1 MASPTPLSTS
11 PISSEGSTVLLSPD
25 RDQSPDSPDHGE
37 HTPTF
42 PDRPGSPSH
51 LGPARSFTTVT
62 GSPDRRP
69 TRPSS
74 PARDLSP
81 RSPGPEWY
89 APIVPDRPG
98 SPSHLGSAGST
109 TIATGSFSIVTG
121 SPDRPSEPF
130 SFPASPAILS
140 AFGSDPLAAS
150 ESLAG
155 SAPAA
160 GVIGHIPSVS
170 ADDVRLTLA
179 TISYLWDREA
189 TFRSQADTI
198 HALQQSYRDAVARGD
213 RLQDEIDSL
222 YRSAAPFVSFVQRRY
237 NWMQGRY
244 VDAVHSLSDC
254 KRALRTHRD
263 QSEEIRRL
271 RTLLRAGDET
281 QGSLERQVN
290 ALRAQIRSLAVELN
304 SLRQQRDQL
313 TTDRSFLHIDVLHLK
328 EALDR
333 SQAEIAE
340 GLASISDLIQQVD
353 GLSLLEGQLA
363 LSRQENDNLRRQ
375 LAEHL
380 TVHDQL
386 QVAEHDRD
394 RAIAEHRALLD
405 TLSSAI
411 LGSQSST
418 LTARPTPTSATQA
431 RSPPASTTQ
440 RSRSLAR
447 RSRSRSSGPPAKRR
461 RVQPRSRS
469 RDSSATRV
477 ASRLLSLN
485 PSTPSK
491 RLPRSDPPELSSN
504 SSSSPPSSATSGTG
518 SGSGEL
524 TESDSSSDDLTR
536 SVLSHSRSAVR
547 RPSRSGARSSIPGPS
562 PDVQV
567 APASSAATTLVQA
580 MSRSLSPAAP
590 EPRYLSYPST
600 PVAAVP
606 VIEIQDD
613 GDVED
618 VEASPTRETHSETSS
633 VSPPPG
639 STALSDRHLSDSDN
653 SIVLPTHPVAN
664 RVISSV
670 DFDNLP
676 PLQQPRDRWIPN
688 YLAPS
693 RRVASE
699 IAPWSVSRIAM
710 ICVRTMT
717 LELLFH
723 HYSKP
728 RNFLFPFHIHG
739 RAPPTGTWASG
750 LISRQHI
757 ESLYATAP
765 WDNIVIPVNPI
776 SFTMTGWYS
785 DMGHRYLELEST
797 HRQALWESTHAFPI
811 SPAQRRSERFMQTF
825 WRQRK
830 QRRSR
835 FGARWKNFLKRILG
849 GMIAGHCDLDILLD
863 PFFLHYP
870 RPHEER
876 VWYPGLG
883 HSNDPADLLEALDMA
898 DQEDPWRNQFR
909 NAYWD
914 HPGSQIPRLQDKFKP
929 APSS

>member
-1 MASPTPLSTS
+1 MF
-11 PISSEGSTVLLSPD
+11 LSPD
-25 RDQSPDSPDHGE
+25 RDLSPGSPDLGG
-37 HTPTF
+37 HTPAV
-42 PDRPGSPSH
+42 PDRPGSPRH
-51 LGPARSFTTVT
+51 LGPTGSPTNPT
-62 GSPDRRP
+62 GSPDRQP

-74 PARDLSP
+74 PSRDSP
-81 RSPGPEWY
+81 SRSPERGWY
-89 APIVPDRPG
+89 APIVPDQHESLSNPRSVG
-98 SPSHLGSAGST
+98 SLST
-109 TIATGSFSIVTG
+109 DAELS
-121 SPDRPSEPF
+121 DRSSEPF
-130 SFPASPAILS
+130 PLPTPPAAPDASRSDIPA
-140 AFGSDPLAAS
+140 AN
-150 ESLAG
+150 ESRER
-155 SAPAA
+155 SAPAV
-160 GVIGHIPSVS
+160 GVTGFVPRVS
-170 ADDVRLTLA
+170 ADDVRLTMA

-189 TFRSQADTI
+189 TFCSQADTI

-213 RLQDEIDSL
+213 RLQDELDSL

-237 NWMQGRY
+237 DWMQGRY

-254 KRALRTHRD
+254 NRALRTYRD

-271 RTLLRAGDET
+271 RTLICANDEA
-281 QGSLERQVN
+281 QGNLERQVD
-290 ALRAQIRSLAVELN
+290 ALRAQLHSLQAELN

-313 TTDRSFLHIDVLHLK
+313 TMD
-328 EALDR
+328 
-333 SQAEIAE
+333 
-340 GLASISDLIQQVD
+340 SDLIQQVD
-353 GLSLLEGQLA
+353 GLTPLEGQLA
-363 LSRQENDNLRRQ
+363 LSQAENANLRRQ

-380 TVHDQL
+380 EVHDQL
-386 QVAEHDRD
+386 QVVEHDRD
-394 RAIAEHRALLD
+394 QAIAEHRALLD
-405 TLSSAI
+405 TLNSAI
-411 LGSQSST
+411 LGSRSSA
-418 LTARPTPTSATQA
+418 LTARSTPKSATPA
-431 RSPPASTTQ
+431 GSPPAPTTPG
-440 RSRSLAR
+440 SRSLAR

-461 RVQPRSRS
+461 RIQPRSRS
-469 RDSSATRV
+469 SDSTTARV

-485 PSTPSK
+485 PLMPLSK
-491 RLPRSDPPELSSN
+491 LPGLIPPEPPPN
-504 SSSSPPSSATSGTG
+504 SSCSPLLSAASGTG
-518 SGSGEL
+518 SGSEEL

-536 SVLSHSRSAVR
+536 AALSQSRSAAR
-547 RPSRSGARSSIPGPS
+547 RQPRSDARSSTPNPSPAARVVPASPAATALAQALLRSPS
-562 PDVQV
+562 PDV
-567 APASSAATTLVQA
+567 
-580 MSRSLSPAAP
+580 P

-606 VIEIQDD
+606 VVEIQDN
-613 GDVED
+613 GGVED
-618 VEASPTRETHSETSS
+618 VEVSPTGETHSETGS
-633 VSPPPG
+633 VSPPPE
-639 STALSDRHLSDSDN
+639 STALSDRHSSDSEN
-653 SIVLPTHPVAN
+653 SITLPARQVAN
-664 RVISSV
+664 RVFSSV

-710 ICVRTMT
+710 VCVRTMT
-717 LELLFH
+717 IELLFH

-728 RNFLFPFHIHG
+728 RNFLFPFYNHG

-757 ESLYATAP
+757 EALYATAP
-765 WDNIVIPVNPI
+765 WDNIIVPVNPI
-776 SFTMTGWYS
+776 SFTMTGWYR
-785 DMGHRYLELEST
+785 DMSHRYLELEST

-811 SPAQRRSERFMQTF
+811 PPAQRRSERFMQTF

-835 FGARWKNFLKRILG
+835 FGARWKNFLKMILS

-870 RPHEER
+870 RPHEDR